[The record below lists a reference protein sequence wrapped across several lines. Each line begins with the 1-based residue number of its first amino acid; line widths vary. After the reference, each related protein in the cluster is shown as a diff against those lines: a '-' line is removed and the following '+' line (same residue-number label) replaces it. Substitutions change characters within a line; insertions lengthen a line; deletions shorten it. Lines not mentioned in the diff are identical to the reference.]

1 MQQMGHRE
9 RKKQRTRET
18 IARTALELFDRHG
31 FQATTI
37 PQIAEAADVA
47 PRTVSTYFPAKEDLV
62 FADQD
67 ESYAQLEQ
75 RVRERPAGETAP
87 DALRA
92 WVEAQLPDWQ
102 AREDELQ
109 MRRRVVDADEG
120 LRTHRSRFVVL
131 TQELMVEEI
140 ARDLGSDAGELDPL
154 MAAAATSAMLDVL
167 VEHRPAGDG
176 GVTAWHTEALELMD
190 RALLFVNAGIRAL
203 RR

>member
-31 FQATTI
+31 FHATTI